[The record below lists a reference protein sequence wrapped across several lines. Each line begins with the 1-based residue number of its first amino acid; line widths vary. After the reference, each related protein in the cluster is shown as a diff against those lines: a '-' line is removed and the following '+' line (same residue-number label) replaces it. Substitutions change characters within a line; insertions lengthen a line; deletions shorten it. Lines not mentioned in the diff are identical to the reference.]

1 MTYELRIERLFDA
14 SPEAVFD
21 AYVDPATQEELH
33 GSAQPG
39 WIVHRSETD
48 VREGGT
54 STTEMGME
62 GQASDT
68 ETRVFSVVDRP
79 NRLVFRNSIGG
90 ANWGPGVESEVT
102 ITFEDQD
109 GKTLVTV
116 VQSGFEN
123 EQGRDRVL
131 KYGWPIQLDI
141 LKGIVERS
149 TLKARHD
156 A

>member
-1 MTYELRIERLFDA
+1 
-14 SPEAVFD
+14 
-21 AYVDPATQEELH
+21 
-33 GSAQPG
+33 
-39 WIVHRSETD
+39 
-48 VREGGT
+48 
-54 STTEMGME
+54 MGME
-62 GQASDT
+62 GQGSDT

-90 ANWGPGVESEVT
+90 ANWGPGVGSEVT

-123 EQGRDRVL
+123 EQDRDRFQ
-131 KYGWPIQLDI
+131 YGWPIQLDI
-141 LKGIVERS
+141 LKWIVERS

-156 A
+156 G

>member
-1 MTYELRIERLFDA
+1 MTYELRIERLFEA

-33 GSAQPG
+33 GSGQPG
-39 WIVHRSETD
+39 WVVHRSETD

-90 ANWGPGVESEVT
+90 ANGGRASGPRSPSRSRIRT
-102 ITFEDQD
+102 
-109 GKTLVTV
+109 
-116 VQSGFEN
+116 
-123 EQGRDRVL
+123 GRR
-131 KYGWPIQLDI
+131 W
-141 LKGIVERS
+141 
-149 TLKARHD
+149 
-156 A
+156 